1 MCWKWKKLHS
11 LKKILK
17 LFIEFLL
24 SENKIRYKVAFF
36 YCLCCYLVEELKILF
51 SLLYRVHFA
60 VYLCFE
66 TLHVMISIVNI

>member
-1 MCWKWKKLHS
+1 MCWKWKKFHS

-36 YCLCCYLVEELKILF
+36 LLFMLLFGGRIEDFVFFTVSCTFCCIFVF
-51 SLLYRVHFA
+51 
-60 VYLCFE
+60 
-66 TLHVMISIVNI
+66 